1 MNDSEIIKALECC
14 SLSDCM
20 ADCIRLK
27 CPFFIEKGFN
37 RGCGL
42 KDEYNGKRKLY
53 KYALDLI
60 NRQQAE
66 IDRLNIELKTMRGAA
81 NGFKAEVER
90 LQKAECSFAEAGGK
104 LVVQYKQAK
113 DQICRLQAD
122 KDTLIRNYANCQ
134 KELLKEFAEQI
145 KTAFYAEFDELIPSI
160 MADKIDEIYKE
171 MVGEKCNETD

>member
-1 MNDSEIIKALECC
+1 MTDSEIIKALEYCI
-14 SLSDCM
+14 SDNDNHCTGCV
-20 ADCIRLK
+20 ALKNGIDCAL
-27 CPFFIEKGFN
+27 
-37 RGCGL
+37 
-42 KDEYNGKRKLY
+42 EYSMI
-53 KYALDLI
+53 LDLI

-113 DQICRLQAD
+113 EQICRLQAD
-122 KDTLIRNYANCQ
+122 KDTLIRNYSNCQ
-134 KELLKEFAEQI
+134 KELLKEFAEQV